1 MKTSMAES
9 ADADSN
15 AKRNKLTDA
24 GIKLV
29 DFLVFA
35 GDLVEKALEA
45 AMTEVPSSNDNQVT

>member
-1 MKTSMAES
+1 MAES

>member
-1 MKTSMAES
+1 MAES
-9 ADADSN
+9 ANADSN

-24 GIKLV
+24 GIKV
-29 DFLVFA
+29 GFLVFA

>member
-9 ADADSN
+9 ANADSN

-24 GIKLV
+24 GIKV
-29 DFLVFA
+29 GFLVFA
-35 GDLVEKALEA
+35 GDLVEKAIEA

>member
-9 ADADSN
+9 ANVDSN
-15 AKRNKLTDA
+15 AARNKLTDA
-24 GIKLV
+24 GIKV

-35 GDLVEKALEA
+35 GDLVEKAIEA